1 MSNVSVRSAG
11 LTHCGK
17 VRDENQDQYVIAEM
31 SRAMMVKS
39 SGLSTLDGTRLL
51 GDSFA
56 TILLVADGM
65 GGHLGGREA
74 SRSAIEY
81 FLASILNKLTW
92 VESITA
98 ENELAFRQVLGET
111 LTEAHRELQSFAITH
126 PHLKDMGTTLTMAYV
141 TWPQL
146 YIVHAGDTRCYLF
159 RERDLQLITRDHTV
173 AQQMMM
179 SGKLK
184 ADEGERSPWSNVLVN
199 ALGAG
204 APDVVPDLYRLTL
217 NTDDRVLLCSDG
229 LNKHVSD
236 DRIAMEL
243 SQRRSPEATAH
254 ELVKMALDGGG
265 SDNVTVLLTDF
276 LGTSGSSPMRT
287 YSEIPTEQQVLTEF
301 DRDLIEV
308 EVDTSDLETPSP
320 ITEELTLDSD
330 KRS

>member
-1 MSNVSVRSAG
+1 MSIVLVRSAG
-11 LTHCGK
+11 LTHRGN
-17 VRDENQDQYVIAEM
+17 VREENQDQYVIAEM

-39 SGLSTLDGTRLL
+39 SGLSMLDGTRLL

-92 VESITA
+92 VESVTSD
-98 ENELAFRQVLGET
+98 NEVDFRRVLGET
-111 LTEAHRELQSFAITH
+111 LTEAHHELKSFASTN
-126 PHLKDMGTTLTMAYV
+126 PKLKDMGTTLTLAYV

-146 YIVHAGDTRCYLF
+146 YIVHAGDTRCYLY
-159 RERDLQLITRDHTV
+159 RDQDLKLITRDHTV

-179 SGKLK
+179 SGQLK

-204 APDVVPDLYRLTL
+204 APDVVPDLYRFTL
-217 NTDDRVLLCSDG
+217 NPDDRLLLCSDG

-236 DRIAMEL
+236 ERIAREL
-243 SQRRSPEATAH
+243 AQRVSPEATANG
-254 ELVKMALDGGG
+254 LVKLALDGGG

-276 LGTSGSSPMRT
+276 LAAAGSSTMRT
-287 YSEIPTEQQVLTEF
+287 YSEVPTEQQVIAEF
-301 DRDLIEV
+301 DRDAV
-308 EVDTSDLETPSP
+308 EIDTSDLETPAP
-320 ITEELTLDSD
+320 ITEELTLDLN
-330 KRS
+330 RRG

>member
-1 MSNVSVRSAG
+1 MSIVLVRSAG
-11 LTHCGK
+11 LTHCGN
-17 VRDENQDQYVIAEM
+17 VREENQDQYVIAEM

-39 SGLSTLDGTRLL
+39 SGLSMLDGTRLL

-92 VESITA
+92 VESVTTD
-98 ENELAFRQVLGET
+98 NEVAFRQVLGET
-111 LTEAHRELQSFAITH
+111 LTEAHRELQSFAATK
-126 PHLKDMGTTLTMAYV
+126 PQLKDMGTTLTLAYV

-146 YIVHAGDTRCYLF
+146 YIVHAGDTRCYLY
-159 RERDLQLITRDHTV
+159 RDQNLKLITRDHTV

-179 SGKLK
+179 SGQLK

-204 APDVVPDLYRLTL
+204 APDVVPDLYRMIL
-217 NTDDRVLLCSDG
+217 NPDDRLLLCSDG
-229 LNKHVSD
+229 LNKHVPD
-236 DRIAMEL
+236 ERIAREL
-243 SQRRSPEATAH
+243 AKRSSPEETAN
-254 ELVKMALDGGG
+254 ELVKLALNGGG

-276 LGTSGSSPMRT
+276 PAAAGSSTMRT
-287 YSEIPTEQQVLTEF
+287 YSEVPTQQQVLKEF
-301 DRDLIEV
+301 DREIV
-308 EVDTSDLETPSP
+308 EIDTSDLETPAP
-320 ITEELTLDSD
+320 ITEELTLDLNR
-330 KRS
+330 RS